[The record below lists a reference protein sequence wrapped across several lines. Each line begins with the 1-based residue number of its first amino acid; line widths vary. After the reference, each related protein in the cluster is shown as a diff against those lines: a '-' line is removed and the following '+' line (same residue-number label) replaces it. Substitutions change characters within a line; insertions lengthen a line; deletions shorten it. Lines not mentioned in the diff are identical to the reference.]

1 MRHVEYQCGV
11 DARVED
17 ASAITVRT
25 DGRLDAASESWSG
38 APRFEPR
45 YCLTA
50 LASTGVAA
58 ARALFWR
65 LLEMLARQRSVD
77 RYIQMKARLDEVFIC
92 S

>member
-1 MRHVEYQCGV
+1 
-11 DARVED
+11 
-17 ASAITVRT
+17 
-25 DGRLDAASESWSG
+25 
-38 APRFEPR
+38 
-45 YCLTA
+45 LTA

-77 RYIQMKARLDEVFIC
+77 RYIQMNARLDEALIA